1 MGRRMN
7 TPRIIIA
14 IARADFLERVRRY
27 SFLVTMMFALYLGYA
42 AATGVIS
49 IRLGDSRGLYTSA
62 WIGTLMAVVTTTFA
76 GIAGFYIVKNAIDRD
91 RITRVGEILAATPIR
106 KRTYALGKFLS
117 NFAVLESMVGVLAL
131 AAVAMKLIIR
141 EDPDFNLWALWAP
154 FIFLATPSM
163 ALVAAIAV
171 LFESTS
177 WLRDGLG
184 NVAYFFLWTS
194 GFSTIAFAKT
204 CWLDPFGVITVFTSM
219 TPAAAAAIPGYRN
232 NDFSITIETSPVKLV
247 PSFRWQGIPWTGEL
261 ILSRVM
267 WFGIAILIAMAA
279 AAFFDRFDSAVVE
292 APRKKKIQAME
303 DPESPANFARP
314 QPPGAVH
321 LTPLDSRAGGFN
333 FLHLLTAELRL
344 ALHGISWWWYLVALG
359 LVVGQLASP
368 LEISRGPLLGVAW
381 LWPALI
387 WSAMGVREAR
397 NGTRQFIFSAPRI
410 LPRQL
415 PACWMAGVVIA
426 MAAGSGAAIRL
437 ILAREFWGVAAWAAG
452 ALFIPTLAL
461 ALGVWSGSSR
471 PFEALYSMLWYVG
484 PLNRVP
490 GFDFTGSADGS
501 LVARYTC
508 IYFLVAAGM
517 LIAAFAG
524 RARQLRA
531 G

>member
-1 MGRRMN
+1 MN
-7 TPRIIIA
+7 TPKVIFH

-27 SFLVTMMFALYLGYA
+27 SFLVTLMFALYLGYA

-49 IRLGDSRGLYTSA
+49 IRLGDSRGVYTSA

-91 RITRVGEILAATPIR
+91 RVTRVGEILAATPIR

-117 NFAVLESMVGVLAL
+117 NFAVLESMVAVLAL

-141 EDPDFNLWALWAP
+141 EDPQFNLWALWSP

-163 ALVAAIAV
+163 AIVAAIAV
-171 LFESTS
+171 LFESVS
-177 WLRDGLG
+177 WLGGGFG
-184 NVAYFFLWTS
+184 NVAYFFLWTF
-194 GFSTIAFAKT
+194 GFSTIAFAKS

-247 PSFRWQGIPWTGEL
+247 PSFRWQGIPWTSEL
-261 ILSRVM
+261 VLSRVT
-267 WFGIAILIAMAA
+267 WFGIAILIAMLAA
-279 AAFFDRFDSAVVE
+279 VFFDRFDSAVIE
-292 APRKKKIQAME
+292 APKKKRIQTIE
-303 DPESPANFARP
+303 DSESPANIARP
-314 QPPGAVH
+314 QSAGAVH
-321 LTPLDSRAGGFN
+321 LTPLDSSAGGFN
-333 FLHLLTAELRL
+333 FFHMLIAELRL
-344 ALHGISWWWYLVALG
+344 ALHGISWWWYLVAMG

-381 LWPALI
+381 LWPVLI
-387 WSAMGVREAR
+387 WSVMGVRESR
-397 NGTRQFIFSAPRI
+397 NGTQQFIFSAARI

-426 MAAGSGAAIRL
+426 MATGSGAAIRL
-437 ILAREFWGVAAWAAG
+437 MLAGEIWGVAAWAAG
-452 ALFIPTLAL
+452 ALFIPTFAL

-471 PFEALYSMLWYVG
+471 PFEALYAMLWYVG

-490 GFDFTGSADGS
+490 GFDFTGGADGA

-508 IYFLVAAGM
+508 VYFMIAAGM
-517 LIAAFAG
+517 LIAAFSG